1 MTPIQSRGC
10 RHQSWKP
17 KAKWGTFED
26 SHKKEVRF
34 MFSRVIWGSI
44 LSLLCSHVTFF
55 FSHEG
60 LYQGYG
66 KWKRTTHLYPL
77 EHRHFEYCHFEFGY
91 IVFNLNT
98 VILNTIILSFG
109 SIVNLNTI
117 ILNTVILNLV
127 ILLSIWGMIFL
138 HLTLQRKAPVSV

>member
-1 MTPIQSRGC
+1 MLLMTQL
-10 RHQSWKP
+10 SWNLIFFP
-17 KAKWGTFED
+17 
-26 SHKKEVRF
+26 
-34 MFSRVIWGSI
+34 
-44 LSLLCSHVTFF
+44 SLLCYCFLRFYWFLPSFSLFIFCF
-55 FSHEG
+55 FSP
-60 LYQGYG
+60 LPLSSSALYG